1 MKGTIIAQNLM
12 KRLDTRMKS
21 EVNEAGRVSGE
32 LRMQHQWKA
41 AGLAEAIQILG
52 QMTKEVQSTEA
63 GQKGK
68 QNG

>member
-12 KRLDTRMKS
+12 KRLDTRMKA
-21 EVNEAGRVSGE
+21 ELNEAGRVSGE

-52 QMTKEVQSTEA
+52 QMAIEAQTDEA

-68 QNG
+68 RND